1 MNCKV
6 LLSVPVLFLSQT
18 LQKRLKFEY
27 IQLQIFE
34 NILMGELTDVDP
46 EQVKCVTLSAFAQ
59 Q

>member
-1 MNCKV
+1 MHV
-6 LLSVPVLFLSQT
+6 IVQLSVAVLFLSQT

-59 Q
+59 

>member
-1 MNCKV
+1 MHDIV
-6 LLSVPVLFLSQT
+6 QLYVPVLCLSQT